1 MKNCNITLKNQ
12 VILFMDIHD
21 FSVVSRVFGE
31 DKIGFFQLLQ
41 EIYEALGDVIV
52 EHEGEIIKYLGDA
65 ILCIFPADS
74 ENKVVECSLEL
85 RKAFLEL
92 VRSRSISHD
101 TELEIGIGA
110 GEVGVGIFGHKSLM
124 QKDVFGEEVNRAAT
138 IGHHRGIAITESV
151 YDKIKTNYRTSE
163 LPALKVKWQEEP
175 LRIWEIVE

>member
-1 MKNCNITLKNQ
+1 MKNRNITLKNQ

-74 ENKVVECSLEL
+74 EQ
-85 RKAFLEL
+85 
-92 VRSRSISHD
+92 SRRM
-101 TELEIGIGA
+101 
-110 GEVGVGIFGHKSLM
+110 F
-124 QKDVFGEEVNRAAT
+124 
-138 IGHHRGIAITESV
+138 
-151 YDKIKTNYRTSE
+151 
-163 LPALKVKWQEEP
+163 
-175 LRIWEIVE
+175 LRIEKSFSRTCSFKEHFARYRA